1 MVFGFV
7 TLARQTWLRAILST
21 EGPLHVIAHNP
32 KTGSGSKECGVGTTS
47 LPDCECSAP
56 RVPCWHH
63 LQLSTGADQPLDL
76 IKHSLACQCSHGYMG
91 CLVACRRAVC
101 GRGSDREIVSR
112 AALIC
117 PNHELILFDSS
128 SVCFP
133 DPMASTGGV
142 SSPFAH
148 TASAD
153 SLSSSI

>member
-1 MVFGFV
+1 MLLHTTPNRGPDPRSVG
-7 TLARQTWLRAILST
+7 LAQGACLIVSAQHQGCL
-21 EGPLHVIAHNP
+21 
-32 KTGSGSKECGVGTTS
+32 VGTTCS
-47 LPDCECSAP
+47 SAP
-56 RVPCWHH
+56 GPTSPWT
-63 LQLSTGADQPLDL
+63 SSNT
-76 IKHSLACQCSHGYMG
+76 ACQRSHGYMG
-91 CLVACRRAVC
+91 CLVACHRAVC
-101 GRGSDREIVSR
+101 GRGSDREIVSQ

-133 DPMASTGGV
+133 DPTASTGGV